1 MPRHLPLT
9 NKKNPVDLTDI
20 QLVIFA
26 GGLGKR
32 LGPGSP
38 PKPLLPACGTPLIDL
53 QIQYGLQAGFRKFTI
68 FTGYAADEVEKHV
81 LQAFPELER
90 HFVFVRHEWNPL
102 TRPYGT
108 GRALYHAIRTHQL
121 NENKPILTLFVDDLF
136 ARVDYVYDLVRTYY
150 KNLGKGNT
158 LAIILTHPGVFLPYG
173 VVSNRHGV
181 FTEKP
186 YLDYHVSTGMYLLTP
201 LFLKKLMETI
211 SIEMY
216 MNLPEEIS
224 FEKFVLEPWSRKYH
238 VIRVDTVKGEW
249 LPINDWKNAE
259 QVCRFLDICDW
270 ITMH

>member
-1 MPRHLPLT
+1 
-9 NKKNPVDLTDI
+9 VDLTDI

-68 FTGYAADEVEKHV
+68 LTGYAADEVEKHV
-81 LQAFPELER
+81 LQMFPELER

-102 TRPYGT
+102 TRPYGSA
-108 GRALYHAIRTHQL
+108 RALYHAIRTHQL

-150 KNLGKGNT
+150 KTLGKENT

-173 VVSNRHGV
+173 VVSKSHGV

-186 YLDYHVSTGMYLLTP
+186 FLEYHVSTGMYLLTP

-224 FEKFVLEPWSRKYH
+224 FEKFVLEPWSRKYR

-270 ITMH
+270 VTIH